1 MAQHALSSLNFNL
14 VPSSLPLPDILA
26 SEKIDRI
33 TAEDIFRQSYRMI
46 YNEWPKTELGKNW
59 EAVVA
64 NARAAQM
71 DFKTFCL
78 YIIAGYMVTHSDTP
92 FFVSNLT
99 ARSSLAKVEGYRKAC
114 LRKFG
119 AADAR
124 ALGILLDLNF
134 YDIDEEMFLSEV
146 GFGRWITGYTADD
159 GSLANCK
166 SVYERD
172 EIAFSPYWL
181 AIEHTYHKLV
191 FVPYLQKVKTTP
203 LKDKEKL
210 GSLSELR
217 HRHLV
222 SQVISVLKRRS
233 ALASTI
239 FASRSRIMPRAAKS
253 VLDHHGI
260 KPTTLIFDEVDVD
273 DAYEFWK
280 ALGAFVRN
288 HRIEKLCH

>member
-1 MAQHALSSLNFNL
+1 MAQYALSNLNFNL

-26 SEKIDRI
+26 SENIDQI
-33 TAEDIFRQSYRMI
+33 TAEDIFRQAHRMV
-46 YNEWPKTELGKNW
+46 YNVWPKTSLGQNW
-59 EAVVA
+59 QAAVA

-78 YIIAGYMVTHSDTP
+78 YIIAGYMITHQATP
-92 FFVSNLT
+92 FFVVNLT
-99 ARSSLAKVEGYRKAC
+99 ASSSLAKVEGYRKAC

-124 ALGILLDLNF
+124 TLGLLLNLNF
-134 YDIDEEMFLSEV
+134 YDIDEEMLLSEI
-146 GFGRWITGYTADD
+146 GFGRWITGYTVDD
-159 GSLANCK
+159 GSLENCK
-166 SVYERD
+166 SVYEKD

-203 LKDKEKL
+203 LKDKETL
-210 GSLSELR
+210 GSQAELR

-222 SQVISVLKRRS
+222 SQVISVLKRRT

-239 FASRSRIMPRAAKS
+239 FASRSRIMPKAAKS

-260 KPTTLIFDEVDVD
+260 KPTVLIFDEVDVD

-280 ALGAFVRN
+280 TVGAAVRN
-288 HRIEKLCH
+288 HRNKLCL

>member
-1 MAQHALSSLNFNL
+1 MAQHALSGLNFNL
-14 VPSSLPLPDILA
+14 VPSSLPLPDIMA
-26 SEKIDRI
+26 SENIDQI
-33 TAEDIFRQSYRMI
+33 TAEDIFRQAHRMI
-46 YNEWPKTELGKNW
+46 YNVWPKTSLGQNW
-59 EAVVA
+59 QAAVA

-78 YIIAGYMVTHSDTP
+78 YIIAGYMITHSVTP
-92 FFVSNLT
+92 FFVVNLT
-99 ARSSLAKVEGYRKAC
+99 ANSSLAKVEGYRKAC

-124 ALGILLDLNF
+124 TLGLLLNLNF
-134 YDIDEEMFLSEV
+134 YDIDEEMLLSEI
-146 GFGRWITGYTADD
+146 GFGRWITGYTVDD
-159 GSLANCK
+159 GSLDNCK
-166 SVYERD
+166 SVYEKD

-191 FVPYLQKVKTTP
+191 FVPYLQKVKVTL
-203 LKDKEKL
+203 LKDKETL
-210 GSLSELR
+210 GSTAELR

-222 SQVISVLKRRS
+222 SQVISALKRRT

-239 FASRSRIMPRAAKS
+239 FASRSRIMPKAAKA

-260 KPTTLIFDEVDVD
+260 KPTVMIFDEVDVD

-280 ALGAFVRN
+280 MVGAAVRN
-288 HRIEKLCH
+288 HRNKLCL